1 MKNVYTL
8 ACEEN
13 PHVTLEEIRED
24 VKVNLE
30 EFDKYWVTFEQLYVF
45 ELMLIE
51 ADARR
56 FVTDAIEIEKEM
68 TEIEKQENRRGTMFM
83 DSAKY
88 NEVRKKLIKMI
99 GKINSVSNFNSEGHG
114 RDDFKLDMLV
124 TAEKLV
130 RRISKTQ
137 SKAVRSMADNVK
149 RVFKEMRAL
158 FKKYAQNIEIVD
170 PQLRNNPDLVDALL
184 KFEKRWEKASI
195 YFTDSK
201 KCN

>member
-1 MKNVYTL
+1 
-8 ACEEN
+8 
-13 PHVTLEEIRED
+13 
-24 VKVNLE
+24 
-30 EFDKYWVTFEQLYVF
+30 
-45 ELMLIE
+45 MLIE

-130 RRISKTQ
+130 RRISKT
-137 SKAVRSMADNVK
+137 
-149 RVFKEMRAL
+149 
-158 FKKYAQNIEIVD
+158 
-170 PQLRNNPDLVDALL
+170 
-184 KFEKRWEKASI
+184 
-195 YFTDSK
+195 
-201 KCN
+201 